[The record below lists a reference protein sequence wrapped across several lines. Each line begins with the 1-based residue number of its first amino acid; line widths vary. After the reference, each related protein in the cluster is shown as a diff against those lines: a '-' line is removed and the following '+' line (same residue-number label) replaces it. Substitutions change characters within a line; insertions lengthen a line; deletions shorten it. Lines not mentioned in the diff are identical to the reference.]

1 MVRVVARRYLLALD
15 SGCRRLGIPRRGH
28 GVVRSASIVSP
39 VCSGSRVVVSLFRP
53 LPQVGVGEI
62 SRPGEISRLVL
73 GQFEPVVVS
82 LSGCRVV
89 APLDGRAPLILKEWG
104 R

>member
-1 MVRVVARRYLLALD
+1 MVRVVARRYLLALN
-15 SGCRRLGIPRRGH
+15 SGCRRLSVPRRGH

-62 SRPGEISRLVL
+62 SRLVL

>member
-1 MVRVVARRYLLALD
+1 MVRVVARRYLLAWN
-15 SGCRRLGIPRRGH
+15 SGCRRLSILRRGH

-62 SRPGEISRLVL
+62 SRLVL